1 MTYIDLKPSLTLL
14 PKGRRLG
21 LLGFGAT
28 LALELVLTEFTKSL
42 QILISN
48 TLMSLSQRNTELSLI
63 ESSPGNPCFTLKL
76 LDLSEFPCCCNK

>member
-1 MTYIDLKPSLTLL
+1 MTYIDLKPSLTVL
-14 PKGRRLG
+14 PQGRRLG

-48 TLMSLSQRNTELSLI
+48 TLMSLFQRNIELCLI
-63 ESSPGNPCFTLKL
+63 EKAHQGIHVLP
-76 LDLSEFPCCCNK
+76 